1 MIVNNTIDLVENE
14 SNKKKRVVEKGRDR
28 KLFRFIFAQ

>member
-1 MIVNNTIDLVENE
+1 MIVNNIIDLLENG